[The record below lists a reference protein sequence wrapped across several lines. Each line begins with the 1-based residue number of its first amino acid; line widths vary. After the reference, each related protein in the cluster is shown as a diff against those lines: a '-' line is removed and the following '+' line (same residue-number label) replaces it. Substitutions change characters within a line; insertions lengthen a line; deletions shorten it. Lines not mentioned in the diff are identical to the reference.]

1 MLKHTCAMTVI
12 LCVAAGPAH
21 GQIQPRQANFP
32 ELRDE
37 VKLRYLSQQLDLT
50 PEQAKQVDGL
60 LEVYAESVKSHNERV
75 RNNVD
80 RLRSMYAEMEEASK
94 SGNKERAEQLR
105 QEIQDF
111 ATNRVSEEEFAT
123 NLAALL
129 TSEQKTL
136 LEQARARLARNPSGE
151 LRPVDVFAAAQQ
163 LVTRDEQRARLERL
177 RLEFRT
183 EVNNARS
190 FTRQDRDRFLS
201 ALVHDV
207 RVVLDEKQAAAFVA
221 RMQKMALP
229 AQNLA
234 PSGDAAE
241 GGASG
246 G

>member
-1 MLKHTCAMTVI
+1 MFRQMCAITVF
-12 LCVAAGPAH
+12 LCVAAGLAR

-37 VKLRYLSQQLDLT
+37 AKLRYLSQQLDLT

-151 LRPVDVFAAAQQ
+151 LRPVDVFAVANQ
-163 LVTRDEQRARLERL
+163 LATRDEQRSRLERL
-177 RLEFRT
+177 RVEFRT

-190 FTRQDRDRFLS
+190 FTRQDRDRYLS

-207 RVVLDEKQAAAFVA
+207 RAVLDEKQAAAFVA
-221 RMQKMALP
+221 RMQRMALP
-229 AQNLA
+229 AQHLTPDGVATEGA
-234 PSGDAAE
+234 PSG
-241 GGASG
+241 G
-246 G
+246 